1 LSEGNTLL
9 SDEEIEM
16 LMVLCMNKGFM
27 IHMQENYW
35 ATVHE
40 ICFGCTVVPNVDDSE
55 KE

>member
-16 LMVLCMNKGFM
+16 LTVLRMIKGFM
-27 IHMQENYW
+27 IHMRENYW
-35 ATVHE
+35 ATVQE
-40 ICFGCTVVPNVDDSE
+40 IFGCTVVPNVDDSE